1 MADFKRGV
9 TAVGVCLLAPV
20 LSLAAALELDLK
32 EAMKRL
38 LDNTYNEEDV
48 MRGEVGR
55 ALLGVFSAVN

>member
-20 LSLAAALELDLK
+20 LSLALLHLKPDLK

-48 MRGEVGR
+48 MRV
-55 ALLGVFSAVN
+55 